1 VTIPLEPAVAYRLW
15 ASTYDTE
22 NVVTTLEDRL
32 VRTISPSHERRVLL
46 DVACGTG
53 RRLPHSDGSDTPRAS
68 LGIDLVFEMVARA
81 HSRGHTMVAAADMRA
96 LPCRA
101 DSFDLI
107 WCRLAIGHVR
117 DVTPAYREF
126 ARVACNGASIIVTDF
141 HPAAAKAGHS
151 RTFRDVQ
158 GALHDVE
165 HHVHSLAAH
174 RDAAAAVGLELTQ
187 YVEGAVDPSI
197 REHYERAGRLDL
209 YERQIGLP
217 LVLALEFN
225 A

>member
-1 VTIPLEPAVAYRLW
+1 MIPLEPAVAYRLW

-22 NVVTTLEDRL
+22 NVVTTLEDGL
-32 VRTISPSHERRVLL
+32 VRTISPSPAHRVLL

-53 RRLPHSDGSDTPRAS
+53 RRLPSSGGTERPLKS

-81 HSRGHTMVAAADMRA
+81 HRRGHTMVAAGDMRA

-101 DSFDLI
+101 GSFELI

-117 DVTPAYREF
+117 DIKAAYREF
-126 ARVACNGASIIVTDF
+126 ARVACSGASIIVTDF
-141 HPAAAKAGHS
+141 HPAAARAGHS
-151 RTFRDVQ
+151 RTFRDGQ
-158 GALHDVE
+158 GALHDIE
-165 HHVHSLAAH
+165 HHVHSLAEH

-187 YVEGAVDPSI
+187 YVEGAVDQSI
-197 REHYERAGRLDL
+197 REQYERAGRLDL

-217 LVLALEFN
+217 LVLALEFS